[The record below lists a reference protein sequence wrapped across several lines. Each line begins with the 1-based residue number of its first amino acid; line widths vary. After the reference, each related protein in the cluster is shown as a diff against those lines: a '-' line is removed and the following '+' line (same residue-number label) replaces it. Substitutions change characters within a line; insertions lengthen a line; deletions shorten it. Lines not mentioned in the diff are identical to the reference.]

1 CFLSITILDRL
12 ANPARVAVPRVFLQR
27 VILKNL
33 SDRQILKKFQLSRE
47 AILSLYQRIRQDLEP
62 LSGRGHSIP
71 GLVKL
76 LAVLYHFAKHS
87 FQADSGE
94 EVGISQASFSRCL
107 TQVVRALTSRAKEF
121 IHFPTDRASW
131 RKVKLDFF
139 QVKGFPKVLGA
150 IDCTHVA
157 LRRPTNHEELYR
169 NRKQF
174 HSLNVQVVCDADQ
187 RIMSVRPGNPG
198 SFHDSRIW
206 QESSL
211 ATLLDEGQM
220 PDGDKGYAC
229 QPWLLTPL
237 RNPQTPAEVQY
248 NSAHCATRNVIE
260 RTFGVLKYRFL
271 CLDKSGGYLLYSPL
285 KAADIVLAC
294 CILHNVAL
302 MHRAPVI
309 RIGNIAPEE
318 DMYPLAEDVDPCD
331 RGPVV
336 RVNLI
341 ATHFHVRNV
350 PLSNIITIHILCHVV
365 LMSPLFIAY
374 MF

>member
-1 CFLSITILDRL
+1 Q
-12 ANPARVAVPRVFLQR
+12 VFLQR
-27 VILKNL
+27 VILESL
-33 SDRQILKKFQLSRE
+33 SDRQILKKFRLSRE
-47 AILSLYQRIRQDLEP
+47 AILALYQRIRQDLEP
-62 LSGRGHSIP
+62 LSGRGHYIP

-76 LAVLYHFAKHS
+76 LAVLYQFAKHS

-94 EVGISQASFSRCL
+94 EVGISQVSFSRCL
-107 TQVVRALTSRAKEF
+107 TQVVRALTSRAKEY

-139 QVKGFPKVLGA
+139 QVTGFPKVLGE

-157 LRRPTNHEELYR
+157 LRR
-169 NRKQF
+169 QF
-174 HSLNVQVVCDADQ
+174 HSLNVQV
-187 RIMSVRPGNPG
+187 
-198 SFHDSRIW
+198 
-206 QESSL
+206 
-211 ATLLDEGQM
+211 
-220 PDGDKGYAC
+220 GYAC

-260 RTFGVLKYRFL
+260 RTFGVLKSRFL
-271 CLDKSGGYLLYSPL
+271 CLDKSGGYLLYPPL
-285 KAADIVLAC
+285 KAADIILAC

-336 RVNLI
+336 RANLI
-341 ATHFHVRNV
+341 TTHFHVRNV
-350 PLSNIITIHILCHVV
+350 PLSYIITNHILCHVV
-365 LMSPLFIAY
+365 LMSPLFIAC